1 MLDCQDFEQG
11 GLSLCSNFA
20 FEALFDD
27 WRGDDEEE
35 VVGGIA
41 QKSFKCAIFA
51 GH

>member
-1 MLDCQDFEQG
+1 MLDRHNFEQG
-11 GLSLCSNFA
+11 DCPFVHNYA

-27 WRGDDEEE
+27 WRGDDEE
-35 VVGGIA
+35 VGGIA